1 MEVVYLSN
9 AQPVRENQES
19 EITQR
24 RAGAE
29 SARRV
34 LQIMLCFNGQNH
46 TYTARQLSEK
56 AQIPLPSVH
65 RYVALLRETGILI
78 DRGAGKYSLS
88 PRMIPLAQAARSAE
102 TLIDLADPVMRR
114 LSSDTGE
121 TVILVR
127 LVNDMATC
135 THRIES
141 PQRLRISYEPG
152 QLVPLISGAS
162 SKILLGTMPPEARR
176 AHLTHHLKLA
186 NKSLDRLEQLE
197 LDIQQAAINGWAS
210 SASELDEGVWAVAA
224 AVKHGKEV
232 IASLSIPS
240 PISRATP
247 EVRKKLLNQVR
258 IAAAE
263 ISVAISQLR

>member
-1 MEVVYLSN
+1 MSSTSAESN
-9 AQPVRENQES
+9 PASLQP
-19 EITQR
+19 TQKR
-24 RAGAE
+24 SGAE

-46 TYTARQLSEK
+46 TYTARQLAEEVR
-56 AQIPLPSVH
+56 IPLPSVH

-78 DRGAGKYSLS
+78 DRGSGRYSLS

-102 TLIDLADPVMRR
+102 TLIDVADPIMRR
-114 LSSDTGE
+114 LSTETGE

-141 PQRLRISYEPG
+141 SQRLRISYEPG
-152 QLVPLISGAS
+152 QLVSLVGGAS
-162 SKILLGTMPPEARR
+162 SRILLGSMTAGARR
-176 AHLTHHLKLA
+176 AHLTHHFKLA
-186 NKSLDRLEQLE
+186 GRSLDRLEQME
-197 LDIQQAAINGWAS
+197 QDIENAQINGWATS
-210 SASELDEGVWAVAA
+210 SSELDPGIWASAA

-240 PISRATP
+240 PMSRATP
-247 EVRKKLLNQVR
+247 DVQKQLLNQVR
-258 IAAAE
+258 LAAAE
-263 ISVAISQLR
+263 INRKISEIR